1 MWFQGL
7 PIFLNREPSTLS
19 FLSKSRRPHRAGE
32 WSSALAVTFIV
43 TLAATRSV
51 TLAARAA
58 GMSRKSA
65 YALKDRDPA
74 FASAWSA
81 ALAAAEQ
88 RRQGD
93 KADKVDTP
101 PPPRRQGN
109 RRTRNAYRGPT
120 LLELLM
126 AHRDSGSACPPGNR
140 PIGPLE

>member
-1 MWFQGL
+1 L

-88 RRQGD
+88 QRRESY

-101 PPPRRQGN
+101 PARPLEGYRSPSRAGDDRAFASLLAALHDSASLAPRARRQ
-109 RRTRNAYRGPT
+109 
-120 LLELLM
+120 
-126 AHRDSGSACPPGNR
+126 
-140 PIGPLE
+140 